1 MQDRMVNSIIQVTN
15 ILTTVSP
22 LYLWVPHSSIQ
33 QTVDQKYSKKRK
45 IPETSQ
51 KQNLNLVHPGNYLH
65 SIYVVLG
72 IISYLEMT

>member
-1 MQDRMVNSIIQVTN
+1 MIKKK
-15 ILTTVSP
+15 LAYFKTVVSV
-22 LYLWVPHSSIQ
+22 LLSV
-33 QTVDQKYSKKRK
+33 KKRK